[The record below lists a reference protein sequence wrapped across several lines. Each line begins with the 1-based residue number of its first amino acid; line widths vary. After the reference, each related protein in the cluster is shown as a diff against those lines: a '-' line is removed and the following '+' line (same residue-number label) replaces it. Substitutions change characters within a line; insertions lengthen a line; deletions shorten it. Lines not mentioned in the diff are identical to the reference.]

1 MQKKPSSYLR
11 VVVLE
16 IAATALVLSRG
27 LISSRTRGLI
37 SSRTQS
43 DVSYFLVVLLVL
55 GEAVNSSMKI
65 LFEGTHRR
73 VGQERVIYC

>member
-1 MQKKPSSYLR
+1 MPQKPSSYLR

-27 LISSRTRGLI
+27 LISSRT
-37 SSRTQS
+37 QS
-43 DVSYFLVVLLVL
+43 DVSDFLVVLLVL

-65 LFEGTHRR
+65 LLEGTHHR
-73 VGQERVIYC
+73 VGQERVIYS